1 MHCLWSF
8 CIPYRKTPE
17 QDKNNMSA
25 SQIAENPKV
34 ESKNAKKDQKQRHDV
49 EDKKLKNL
57 LEKYETAQDDSLKKS
72 EPCPNKNSKPPI
84 SKPSGNIG
92 DRIRPTTKPAEK
104 PTDITSQSGI
114 QNQITDRE
122 EEKKVEKD
130 QRVMDKVLDDTSQSN
145 TAQSPRKSPEPES
158 KVYKSKFPEQEAK
171 NLPPRQADMKKK
183 AAPIPVTSTPI
194 KKSSLAPNKR
204 YNVEPQVNTV
214 SQDSKKKDLPD
225 LAVDG
230 TSNNGS
236 DYVEEESSIMPA
248 QSDTKKG
255 NPILKKNPLLAN
267 MKIGG
272 MNVANYGFG
281 KKIVNNPLLAMT
293 PKKHSQNATPNKSTT
308 PAKSDKN
315 ESSRNESV
323 EPVKA
328 QDNKR
333 GTINNYPNSRRTP
346 NKK

>member
-114 QNQITDRE
+114 QNQITDE
-122 EEKKVEKD
+122 AEVTMDGNGWFHFQFKLKMAPQPSD
-130 QRVMDKVLDDTSQSN
+130 QYSFGLRSRV
-145 TAQSPRKSPEPES
+145 
-158 KVYKSKFPEQEAK
+158 
-171 NLPPRQADMKKK
+171 
-183 AAPIPVTSTPI
+183 
-194 KKSSLAPNKR
+194 
-204 YNVEPQVNTV
+204 
-214 SQDSKKKDLPD
+214 
-225 LAVDG
+225 
-230 TSNNGS
+230 
-236 DYVEEESSIMPA
+236 
-248 QSDTKKG
+248 
-255 NPILKKNPLLAN
+255 
-267 MKIGG
+267 
-272 MNVANYGFG
+272 
-281 KKIVNNPLLAMT
+281 
-293 PKKHSQNATPNKSTT
+293 H
-308 PAKSDKN
+308 
-315 ESSRNESV
+315 
-323 EPVKA
+323 
-328 QDNKR
+328 
-333 GTINNYPNSRRTP
+333 
-346 NKK
+346 